1 MQSDVYAWFV
11 VAATFVS
18 VSLAVVAL
26 GLALDRRRQIVMRLQ
41 EDAKAPAQ
49 PFDNAVSSLTSTLTD
64 RLEAAFPYRK
74 GAAANATVR
83 MDLIQAGFFSPDAPI
98 VYAAAQIFIPLLV
111 VIASYLG
118 LRAFNR
124 NIDSSGM
131 IAVVACM
138 AFAGYK
144 GPEAFVSRRK
154 ESLGATYRS
163 VFPDFLDLLLV
174 CIDAGLSMNAAVD
187 RVAREFEFSCK
198 PFATNL
204 SLMLSEV
211 RSGRAFPDAL
221 ENLSVRL
228 GIDEAKSFVTLV
240 KQSLELGSDVSSAL
254 RVYAD
259 EMRVKRLLR
268 AELMANAL
276 PIKMLLP
283 LGLFIFPAL
292 LIVVLTP
299 AMMSLSAIFSSLVR
313 K

>member
-1 MQSDVYAWFV
+1 MQSDVYGWFV
-11 VAATFVS
+11 VAGTFAS
-18 VSLAVVAL
+18 ISLIVLAL
-26 GLALDRRRQIVMRLQ
+26 GLALDRRRQIVTRLH
-41 EDAKAPAQ
+41 EVAESPGKPLKTNVGVFA
-49 PFDNAVSSLTSTLTD
+49 SSLTE
-64 RLEAAFPYRK
+64 RLGAAFPSRK
-74 GAAANATVR
+74 GSASGAGLR
-83 MDLIQAGFFSPDAPI
+83 MDLVQAGYFSPDAPTL
-98 VYAAAQIFIPLLV
+98 YAAAQILSPLIV
-111 VIASYLG
+111 VTVSYLG
-118 LRAFNR
+118 LKAFNWE
-124 NIDSSGM
+124 IDSGGV
-131 IAVVACM
+131 IAIVACM

-144 GPEAFVSRRK
+144 GPEAFISRRK
-154 ESLGATYRS
+154 DSLATIYRA

-228 GIDEAKSFVTLV
+228 GIDEAKAFVTLV

-259 EMRVKRLLR
+259 EMRTKRLLR

-283 LGLFIFPAL
+283 LGVFIFPAL

-299 AMMSLSAIFSSLVR
+299 AMLSLVTIFSNLGR
-313 K
+313 N

>member
-18 VSLAVVAL
+18 VSLVVVAL
-26 GLALDRRRQIVMRLQ
+26 GFSLDRRRQISMRLQ
-41 EDAKAPAQ
+41 EDASATGQ
-49 PFDNAVSSLTSTLTD
+49 PLDRAIGSLALNMTERLDAVFAGRGVMSSSS
-64 RLEAAFPYRK
+64 K
-74 GAAANATVR
+74 VR
-83 MDLIQAGFFSPDAPI
+83 MELVQAGFFSPQAPMI
-98 VYAAAQIFIPLLV
+98 YAAAKIVLPLV
-111 VIASYLG
+111 AIAFSYLG
-118 LRAFNR
+118 MKAF
-124 NIDSSGM
+124 SPSGESGAM
-131 IAVVACM
+131 LAVMASM

-144 GPEAFVSRRK
+144 GPEAFVSRK
-154 ESLGATYRS
+154 KDSLAAVYRAT
-163 VFPDFLDLLLV
+163 FPDFLDLLLV

-187 RVAREFEFSCK
+187 RVAKEFDASCK
-198 PFATNL
+198 PFAINL

-240 KQSLELGSDVSSAL
+240 KQSLELGSDVSTAL
-254 RVYAD
+254 RVYSD

-283 LGLFIFPAL
+283 LGVFIFPAL

>member
-26 GLALDRRRQIVMRLQ
+26 GFALDRRRQIVMRLQ

-49 PFDNAVSSLTSTLTD
+49 PFDNAVSSLTSTLTE
-64 RLEAAFPYRK
+64 RLDAAFPSRK

-83 MDLIQAGFFSPDAPI
+83 MDLVQAGFFSPDAPI
-98 VYAAAQIFIPLLV
+98 VYAAAQIFLPLLV
-111 VIASYLG
+111 VIVSYLG
-118 LRAFNR
+118 LKAFNR
-124 NIDSSGM
+124 NIDSGGM

-283 LGLFIFPAL
+283 LGVFIFPSL